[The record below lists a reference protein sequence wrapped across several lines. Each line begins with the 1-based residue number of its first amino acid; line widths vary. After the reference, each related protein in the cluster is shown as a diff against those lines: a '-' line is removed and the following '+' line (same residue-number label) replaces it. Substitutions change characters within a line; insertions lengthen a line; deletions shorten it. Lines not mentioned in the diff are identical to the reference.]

1 MAAPFCAEQT
11 MNRNYLIFFAVSVA
25 ALALLA
31 FAAWSLFE
39 TYPRARYLP
48 PSREARVNEYLALDR
63 WLGEQ
68 GIGVRTEAQGDLNMI
83 SRAEENHI
91 FIQASLFRWSLD
103 AVDYLVQWV
112 EEGGTLFL
120 VLDTYSELEV
130 YEILFLL
137 DEFGITAEAGFP
149 YYNDNSDF
157 PDYDR
162 RFFFEVSGDVETMP
176 LKDSGGAVKLVQ
188 AKRGKGK
195 VIVSGEPHFLKF
207 TSIGNTPNARLAW
220 ALFAYDK
227 REPGS
232 LEASHSPGEGFR
244 GNGWLFIRGAA
255 RARGLLG
262 DLFRQGN
269 LPVLLVSLLVLIV
282 IGFWA
287 VIPLFG
293 LVRGETERPG
303 KPLRE
308 RFLAEALFMRKYGGL
323 DFYLGT
329 YMKEIRRR
337 LALIG
342 GPGEDIKKRITEI
355 LSTPEEEYLVENYL
369 HGARIDYRDF
379 PKLQKTLK
387 KILEK
392 I

>member
-1 MAAPFCAEQT
+1 MK
-11 MNRNYLIFFAVSVA
+11 RNYVIGFAVSAA

-39 TYPRARYLP
+39 TFPRTRYLP

-68 GIGVRTEAQGDLNMI
+68 GIGVRIENQGDLRMI
-83 SRAEENHI
+83 SQANERHI
-91 FIQASLFRWSLD
+91 FIQASLFRWSFD
-103 AVDYLVQWV
+103 AVEYLVQWV

-120 VLDTYSELEV
+120 VLDAYSELES
-130 YEILFLL
+130 YEIMFLL
-137 DEFGITAEAGFP
+137 DEFGITADAGYP
-149 YYNDNSDF
+149 SYYDDPDF

-162 RFFFEVSGDVETMP
+162 RFFFEASSGVDAS
-176 LKDSGGAVKLVQ
+176 LKDRGGAIKLVQ
-188 AKRGKGK
+188 ARRGRGK

-207 TSIGNTPNARLAW
+207 SSIGDAPNARLAW
-220 ALFAYDK
+220 ALFAADERK
-227 REPGS
+227 TDS
-232 LEASHSPGEGFR
+232 LDEGLSE
-244 GNGWLFIRGAA
+244 NAWLFIRGTP

-269 LPVLLVSLLVLIV
+269 FPVLLVSVLVLII

-293 LVRGETERPG
+293 LVRSDTEKPG

-308 RFLAEALFMRKYGGL
+308 RFLAEALFMKKYDGL
-323 DFYLGT
+323 NFYLDI

-337 LALIG
+337 LAVIDG
-342 GPGEDIKKRITEI
+342 SSEDIKKRITEI
-355 LSTPEEEYLVENYL
+355 LAKPEEEELIANFL
-369 HGARIDYRDF
+369 HGERINYRDF
-379 PKLQKTLK
+379 PGLQKNLK
-387 KILEK
+387 TILEK